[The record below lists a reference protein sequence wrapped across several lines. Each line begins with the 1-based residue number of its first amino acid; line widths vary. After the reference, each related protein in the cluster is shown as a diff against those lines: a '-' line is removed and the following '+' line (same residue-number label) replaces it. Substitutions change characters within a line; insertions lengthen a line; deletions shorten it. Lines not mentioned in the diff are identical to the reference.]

1 MSNVTVRR
9 PPTLQIMMIINIF
22 LSIGLLTVFV
32 SGSLKSLTVMVEF
45 VAAVVLG
52 FVDVLEV
59 LVELLVP
66 DALVEP
72 VEPVEELVEPDDKLV
87 EELVDVVV
95 ELFSVVEVVDDG
107 VGVSLAVVVAEVEVV
122 VVAVG
127 SMIGAPNTFVL
138 TAEQSSH

>member
-52 FVDVLEV
+52 FVDVLEL

-72 VEPVEELVEPDDKLV
+72 VEPVEELVEPDDELV

-95 ELFSVVEVVDDG
+95 ELFSVVEVVDDV
-107 VGVSLAVVVAEVEVV
+107 VGVSLAVVVVEVEVV